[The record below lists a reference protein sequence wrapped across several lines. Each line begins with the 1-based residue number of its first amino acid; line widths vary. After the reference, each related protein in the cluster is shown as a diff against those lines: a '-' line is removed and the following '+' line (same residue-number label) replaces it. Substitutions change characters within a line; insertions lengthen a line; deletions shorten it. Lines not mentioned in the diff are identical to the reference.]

1 MELQGPEAG
10 AQLDPGL
17 WMRPPGLLSRPDVL
31 CMAGLL
37 GASLRALHEA
47 HGPDS
52 VAALVPQVVRVLE
65 LLEAFAERG
74 EEQSRGRQALRALR
88 TLRADEERA
97 EELEQKLFDAQSK
110 EHLLQSEVAH
120 LKEENQKLLVQL
132 AENQSQDDSAAKEH
146 ELMLKLKDVV
156 DRQRDEMRAQSHEI
170 QQKNSDTEALQ
181 EQLDRFMRMNEDLR
195 RKLSVV
201 QAQLKSTLERK
212 LELETLLQTQQGQQ
226 DRRPRSLA
234 MLETS
239 VSDSTTSGPAE
250 SKDEP
255 SARDSKND
263 SSKPCFT
270 KKEVQQILQ
279 ERNELKTNLF
289 LIQEELSYYQ
299 RELLSDERIP
309 GLLLDGMKSAIKRQR
324 KKIKAKMLGITE
336 SSESSEEED
345 GAWPQSPGSDCVDAR
360 LPESKI
366 WRLFGQWYRRSS
378 KEDTSMPASSVWEFI
393 DAQEVDQAEGAETQ
407 PEE

>member
-1 MELQGPEAG
+1 
-10 AQLDPGL
+10 
-17 WMRPPGLLSRPDVL
+17 
-31 CMAGLL
+31 MAGLL

-74 EEQSRGRQALRALR
+74 EEHCRGREALRALR
-88 TLRADEERA
+88 TLRAGEERA
-97 EELEQKLFDAQSK
+97 EEFEQKLFEAQRK
-110 EHLLQSEVAH
+110 EHLLQNEVTH

-156 DRQRDEMRAQSHEI
+156 DRQRDEIRAQSHEI

-226 DRRPRSLA
+226 DRRPRGLA

-239 VSDSTTSGPAE
+239 VSDSTSGPAQ
-250 SKDEP
+250 SKNEP
-255 SARDSKND
+255 SPRDGRND
-263 SSKPCFT
+263 SSQPCFT

-345 GAWPQSPGSDCVDAR
+345 GAWPQTPESDCVDSR

-378 KEDTSMPASSVWEFI
+378 KEDTSVPASGVWEFI
-393 DAQEVDQAEGAETQ
+393 DAQEVNQANQEEAR

>member
-1 MELQGPEAG
+1 MELQGLDTG
-10 AQLDPGL
+10 AQGDPGL
-17 WMRPPGLLSRPDVL
+17 WTRPPGLLSRPDVL

-74 EEQSRGRQALRALR
+74 EEQCRGRQALRALR

-97 EELEQKLFDAQSK
+97 EELEQKRFEAQRK
-110 EHLLQSEVAH
+110 EHLLQNEVAH

-156 DRQRDEMRAQSHEI
+156 DRQRDEIRAQSHEI

-212 LELETLLQTQQGQQ
+212 LELETLLQTQQGQL

-239 VSDSTTSGPAE
+239 VSDSTSGPAQ
-250 SKDEP
+250 SKNEP
-255 SARDSKND
+255 SARDGKND
-263 SSKPCFT
+263 SSQPCFT
-270 KKEVQQILQ
+270 KKEVQQIIQ

-289 LIQEELSYYQ
+289 LIQEELSYYH

-345 GAWPQSPGSDCVDAR
+345 GAWPQSPETDCVDAR

-378 KEDTSMPASSVWEFI
+378 KEDTSMPSSSVWEFI
-393 DAQEVDQAEGAETQ
+393 DAQEVNQAEGAETQ